1 MTFAPFVITKKQM
14 LLFAALMLVMFTVA
28 VTESHAGVGGD
39 EFELVWETVKD
50 WTQGTLGRVIAG
62 AMVLVGII
70 GGIARQSLMSFA
82 VGIGGGIGLYNAP
95 EIIERIVG
103 ATLEHAEV
111 LETTIKLGNGLI

>member
-1 MTFAPFVITKKQM
+1 MTFIPFVITKKQM
-14 LLFAALMLVMFTVA
+14 VLFAALMLVMFTVA